1 MIFTVQAKKESKKLE
16 HEKQLKENAEKKV
29 KAEQER
35 ASKENEPN
43 LANKKVI

>member
-1 MIFTVQAKKESKKLE
+1 MQAKKESKKLE